1 MVECD
6 KEMSNGNNNN
16 NNNNNKK
23 NNNNNNNNNE
33 KFGVN
38 EAEWRELNSLARGYI
53 DVQKTRVGFGLR
65 MDKLED
71 NHLVD
76 VGLYL
81 KIIEEK
87 KDEKTGKVRRST
99 KIIANAEEKEALG
112 EEEFD
117 KQVEEARQ
125 NMKAHRAYG
134 IILKHYNQLKREE
147 EEMLDECK
155 ELFEPLSIWKY
166 CQTVKGMKE
175 VAAMTCCGFINPFKM
190 KTVGQLWSYVGYSP
204 HSGKLVR
211 GEQGRSN
218 PLAKGRF
225 FVICRNVM
233 MARDPYYWEIYKIK
247 KDYYLQRP
255 DLVHDNLRKP
265 AASREESQALLD
277 EIAKIREEIETN
289 NKDLDEGK
297 KVVLYQTAM
306 RKFMKKGFMAKI
318 DSMSKRI
325 LTKLIMSHAFELIT
339 GNPQTDKHRNPIPL
353 KPEDPDKYKE
363 VHDRYIMRHAMMLEK
378 LKELWLA
385 GDEKRY
391 YEYLN
396 HMDIA

>member
-1 MVECD
+1 
-6 KEMSNGNNNN
+6 MSNNNY
-16 NNNNNKK
+16 
-23 NNNNNNNNNE
+23 
-33 KFGVN
+33 GAT

-53 DVQKTRVGFGLR
+53 DIQKTRVGFGLR
-65 MDKLED
+65 MTKLED

-76 VGLYL
+76 LGLYV
-81 KIIEEK
+81 KVIEEK
-87 KDEKTGKVRRST
+87 KNEKTGKTRRST
-99 KIIANAEEKEALG
+99 KIIPCAETKEALG
-112 EEEFD
+112 EEEFN
-117 KQVEEARQ
+117 KQVEEGRQ
-125 NMKAHRAYG
+125 EMKAHKAYG
-134 IILKHYNQLKREE
+134 VILKHYNQLNREE
-147 EEMLDECK
+147 NEMLKECEEFFK
-155 ELFEPLSIWKY
+155 PLPIWEY
-166 CQTVKGMKE
+166 CQNVKGMKE

-225 FVICRNVM
+225 FIICRNVM

-255 DLVHDNLRKP
+255 DLVHDNLKKP
-265 AASREESQALLD
+265 VETREESQALLD
-277 EIAKIREEIETN
+277 EISQIREEIEKEN
-289 NKDLDEGK
+289 PDMDEGR

-339 GNPQTDKHRNPIPL
+339 GREQTDRHRNPIPL
-353 KPEDPDKYKE
+353 KPDDPLRYRE
-363 VHDRYIMRHAMMLEK
+363 VHERYMLRHAMMLEK
-378 LKELWLA
+378 LKQLWLA
-385 GDEKRY
+385 GDMKRY